1 MSNKDTIKNITN
13 KILDNLGLNK
23 DSIDI
28 SNINLDDIP
37 KENIDLIEKILKPT
51 DKMDKESNEKI
62 ILINK
67 LLKTDNELNNF
78 GEQIK
83 TDTVKKNFNGLKEN
97 LAKLQILIL
106 IKTLK
111 ESKSCDDILNNFI
124 NILNTKVNTVNNIV
138 QNNIEQKGGGNNNLY
153 NNLYFKKYIKYKT
166 KYLELFMKK

>member
-1 MSNKDTIKNITN
+1 MSNKTDIIKNITN
-13 KILDNLGLNK
+13 KILVNLGLNK

-37 KENIDLIEKILKPT
+37 KENIDLIEKILNT
-51 DKMDKESNEKI
+51 DDKMDKEVNEKI
-62 ILINK
+62 GLINK

-78 GEQIK
+78 GKQIK
-83 TDTVKKNFNGLKEN
+83 TDSVKKNFTGLKEN

-124 NILNTKVNTVNNIV
+124 TILNTKVTTVNNIV
-138 QNNIEQKGGGNNNLY
+138 ENNITQKGGGN